1 MVREAKN
8 SIMFVLPRHL
18 VWLCAALSAAAI
30 CLAQGPELQVYKVNP
45 SNSFLGVGV
54 KDVEKEEVAKLQLPE
69 ATGAMITLLEPAG
82 PAAKAGLRV
91 NDVIVEFNGQR
102 IEGIEQFVRI
112 MRETPV
118 GKAVKLG
125 IYRQGKRLNIVTMT
139 VSRREFS
146 KYMAPEVRVPDE
158 RQIEAPMPD
167 LPHSITVLRS
177 VMFGTEG
184 EAIKGQ
190 LADFFGVKAGVL
202 VRGVVVDSVAARAG
216 VRPGDV
222 IVRIDGQEVA
232 TPWEVSAFI
241 KRRDRDVL
249 PITIVRERREVLLT
263 GNWISDAKG
272 PETTSV
278 RPAARAK

>member
-1 MVREAKN
+1 MSVSPIRL
-8 SIMFVLPRHL
+8 IWF
-18 VWLCAALSAAAI
+18 CAALSAAVI
-30 CLAQGPELQVYKVNP
+30 CLAQGPQLQVYKVNP

-54 KDVEKEEVAKLQLPE
+54 KDVEKEEVTKLQLPE

-82 PAAKAGLRV
+82 PAAKSGLRV

-102 IEGIEQFVRI
+102 IEGIEQFVRM

-118 GKAVKLG
+118 GKTVKLG
-125 IYRQGKRLNIVTMT
+125 IYRQGKRMNIVTMT
-139 VSRREFS
+139 VSRRDFS
-146 KYMAPEVRVPDE
+146 KYMAPEVRVPEE
-158 RQIEAPMPD
+158 RQAEVPLPD

-202 VRGVVVDSVAARAG
+202 VRSVVVDSVAARAG
-216 VRPGDV
+216 IRPGDV
-222 IVRIDGQEVA
+222 IVRINGQEIA

-241 KRRDRDVL
+241 KQRDRDVL
-249 PITIVRERREVLLT
+249 PITIVRERREVLLM
-263 GNWISDAKG
+263 GNWSAEAKG

-278 RPAARAK
+278 RPSARAK